1 MRGYGR
7 GARNGRG
14 CARSH
19 YRDTTQYG
27 KRSRTREPYLAAVPW
42 SRTAPPRARPGH
54 DSRCRKALASKR
66 RSCAT
71 ETRKT
76 ATEAKER
83 ALSAWRS
90 SRRRKA
96 RYGCTSG
103 GAVTSG
109 WGCEEHASS
118 RRKGPRAQATETPQP
133 VCKRFL
139 QCRCCCGV
147 CARQRPGRLRAAG
160 PRRWGG
166 GARADWAPEAT
177 ARAFSSPPLHLREFF
192 FGGWVDRVVHERL
205 RALEPA
211 LGGD

>member
-1 MRGYGR
+1 MDVRGYGR

-109 WGCEEHASS
+109 WGCEEYASS
-118 RRKGPRAQATETPQP
+118 RRKGPRAQATETPQHFVGVIYSAGAAAAYARASVEP
-133 VCKRFL
+133 L
-139 QCRCCCGV
+139 ARCEPAPLGRRCTCG
-147 CARQRPGRLRAAG
+147 L
-160 PRRWGG
+160 
-166 GARADWAPEAT
+166 GARGHG
-177 ARAFSSPPLHLREFF
+177 ARVFVAAFAITR
-192 FGGWVDRVVHERL
+192 
-205 RALEPA
+205 
-211 LGGD
+211 